1 MAYCQF
7 CNGEVHAG
15 LGFSKH
21 NRKKINDKKDNFE
34 RVKKTTK
41 MTCLQHGQPI
51 ISGCDCGTALCQQC
65 TKIHK
70 ESCQKGYK
78 SRPLK

>member
-1 MAYCQF
+1 MVYCQF

-21 NRKKINDKKDNFE
+21 SRKRISERKQNFE
-34 RVKKTTK
+34 RVKKSD
-41 MTCLQHGQPI
+41 MVCLQHNQQI

-65 TKIHK
+65 TKQHK
-70 ESCQKGYK
+70 
-78 SRPLK
+78 